1 MELSLDQIV
10 GLALKLC
17 ILSSIFGLG
26 LKASWADAA
35 SLLYRPELLMRSLFA
50 MYVLTPLTAMLLVLA
65 FPAPQAVEIAVL
77 LMAISA
83 GAPLLPKKLLK
94 LGVNPPYIYSL
105 SIIASLLA
113 IVSVPISLA
122 IVAAF
127 VHRSASIAATE
138 VAYAIATV
146 FLAPLLA
153 GMVVRRLWPA
163 LAERISDQIIG
174 TANIIL
180 LGLILFIGATNLSA
194 IFGAVDLS
202 GFALI
207 VVMTFA
213 ALAIGHVLG
222 GPDSNDRTALAV
234 ACASRFPALVLLIAS
249 LNYPAAKPLPVVAA
263 YLLFSNLAAIPYLRW
278 RMSGRKA

>member
-1 MELSLDQIV
+1 MELSLAQIV

-17 ILSSIFGLG
+17 ILSSIFALG
-26 LKASWADAA
+26 LKAAWADAA
-35 SLLYRPELLMRSLFA
+35 SLLYRPRLLMRSLFA

-65 FPAPQAVEIAVL
+65 FPAHQAVEIAVL

-83 GAPLLPKKLLK
+83 GAPPLPKKFLK
-94 LGVNPPYIYSL
+94 LSVNPPYVYSL
-105 SIIASLLA
+105 AVIASLLA
-113 IVSVPISLA
+113 IVSVPVSLA

-127 VHRSASIAATE
+127 VDRPASVPATA
-138 VAYAIATV
+138 VAYTIATV

-163 LAERISDQIIG
+163 LAERISDPIIG

-180 LGLILFIGATNLSA
+180 LGLILFIGATNFSA
-194 IFGAVDLS
+194 IFGAVDPS

-249 LNYPAAKPLPVVAA
+249 LNYPAARPLPVVAA